1 MKLQTFIT
9 VLLLAGAGIA
19 IYLVV
24 TDHSQKPTPDIIV
37 SEPLP
42 NELFGFLEGSKEA
55 PLTIY
60 KFFDYSCQYCKQYAG
75 QLSALLNKYN
85 LQFNIIHIP
94 LPFGNDSN
102 PFFQAA
108 AISSCE
114 YSTRSTM
121 DAHYFFYTH
130 QDNLEQELHSDLSNI
145 LSQTTEDNIHH
156 IEECLK
162 NSDYEE
168 WIYDNRS
175 AAQQIGLASVPA
187 LLIDNNIYIGSYPEN
202 QLRLIINFY
211 LAR

>member
-19 IYLVV
+19 IYVV
-24 TDHSQKPTPDIIV
+24 VANYSQKPTPDIAL
-37 SEPLP
+37 SEPLS
-42 NELFGFLEGSKEA
+42 NELFGFLEGSKDA

-85 LQFNIIHIP
+85 LQFNIIHVP
-94 LPFGNDSN
+94 LPFGSDAN

-121 DAHYFFYTH
+121 DAHSFFYTH
-130 QDNLEQELHSDLSNI
+130 QDNLEKELHNDLSTI
-145 LSQTTEDNIHH
+145 LSQTTEDNIHF

-162 NSDYEE
+162 NSEYEE

-175 AAQQIGLASVPA
+175 FAQQIGLSSVPA
-187 LLIDNNIYIGSYPEN
+187 LLIDNNIYIGSYPDK
-202 QLRLIINFY
+202 QLHLIINSY
-211 LAR
+211 LTR